1 MARIVATAY
10 SPSRATA
17 IAAHNLSPYPFPYP
31 TGRETTAKSTASF
44 YRTFDIPFDL
54 ADERSIGAVIES
66 RARPRATALIGPTG
80 RALGGESSMVLHP
93 T

>member
-1 MARIVATAY
+1 MARIVATPY

-17 IAAHNLSPYPFPYP
+17 IAVHDLTPYPSQCP

-54 ADERSIGAVIES
+54 VDERSIGAVIES
-66 RARPRATALIGPTG
+66 RAKPRATAL
-80 RALGGESSMVLHP
+80 AEWQSLVA
-93 T
+93 